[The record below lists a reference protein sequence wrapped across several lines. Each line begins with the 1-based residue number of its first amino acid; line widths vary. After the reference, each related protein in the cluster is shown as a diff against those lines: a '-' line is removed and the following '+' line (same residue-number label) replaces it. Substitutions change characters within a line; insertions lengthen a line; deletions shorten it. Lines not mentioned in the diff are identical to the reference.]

1 MRMTSPPL
9 LRTAVAAALVLALA
23 GGAPALAQSSSI
35 RIVVNDQAITSMDI
49 ASRARLLQI
58 ANKLAPAAAQ
68 KAAQDEL
75 IEESLRL
82 QEAKRRGI
90 SVPEAVVDSAIAD
103 IAGRSKMT
111 PAQFA
116 KALGGAGVTVRTLKD
131 RIRAQMIWGRIVRS
145 KVQQAVKTEQ
155 DDLIA
160 QMRRQ
165 ETAAGTVTAE
175 DYVLQR
181 VVFTVPAKADK
192 AFIEGRRKE
201 AENLRSRFKGCDSGL
216 EIARGLREVAV
227 INVGRKLASEVPGGF
242 RDVLKETPEGSLTKP
257 SVGDSGIEMYAVCQK
272 IAVSGESAVSA
283 GLDAEQLSDAGKK
296 ASDQLTQELRQKANI
311 AFR

>member
-9 LRTAVAAALVLALA
+9 LRTAVAAALALALA
-23 GGAPALAQSSSI
+23 GGTPALAQSSSI

-90 SVPEAVVDSAIAD
+90 NVPEAVVDEAIAD

-116 KALGGAGVTVRTLKD
+116 KALGSAGVTVRTLKD
-131 RIRAQMIWGRIVRS
+131 RIRAQMIWGRIVRA
-145 KVQQAVKTEQ
+145 KVQQNVKTEQ

-181 VVFTVPAKADK
+181 VVFTLPAKADK
-192 AFIEGRRKE
+192 AFVEGRRKE

-216 EIARGLREVAV
+216 EIARSLREVAV

-283 GLDAEQLSDAGKK
+283 GLDAEQLSDAGKR